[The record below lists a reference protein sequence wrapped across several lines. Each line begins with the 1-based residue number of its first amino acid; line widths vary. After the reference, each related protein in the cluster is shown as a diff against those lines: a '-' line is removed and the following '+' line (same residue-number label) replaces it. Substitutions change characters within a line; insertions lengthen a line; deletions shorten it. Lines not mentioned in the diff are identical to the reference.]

1 MALLLTSL
9 LRHGSCLHALHRG
22 ISLLAILF
30 VISCSSWAKQGVD
43 YQVVLGNPTA
53 ATTDPSKTDNYLIA
67 RSQFTMSYN
76 GIHHQPNWVSW
87 SYSTGDSG
95 SSGRTDAWSQ
105 ETALPAGYYRV
116 GTATFGSS
124 FGESWDRGHM
134 CPSADRTATVADN
147 EMTFRMSNM
156 TPQAAQ
162 NNQGLW
168 ANFETYTRGLA
179 SDGDEILIICGPAQ
193 FTGNRISNQMSVP
206 GSVWKI
212 IVEVPNATSTTPA
225 DQRVTINSRVI
236 AILTPNTSTGL
247 GTWESYITSVE
258 EIEQITGFNFFS
270 NVNPA
275 VATYLKNVVDTG
287 TGPNKPT
294 VITSFSPASG
304 PAGTTVTISGYNF
317 GASPIVE
324 FNGVGAVASVSGG
337 NTITATVPAGAGTGR
352 ISVTGTGGTDTSA
365 TDYSFATGTEPA
377 LSLSAGGISSL
388 ASIEG
393 SAGTSQS
400 YMVTGSNLTGNITVT
415 ATTNFEVSLTNT
427 NSSFAET
434 QTISNSGS
442 VSQTVYVRI
451 KSNALLGSVSGTVS
465 HSGGGATT
473 QNLSVSGNVS
483 SNQPSLTLSTT
494 SLSGF
499 SALQGSASTSKS
511 YTISGVNL
519 TGAITVTP
527 PSEYEI
533 SLNNVNFA
541 GSLLLSPLGTT
552 LPTTTIYIRISST
565 AVVGTGT
572 GTVSHAGGS
581 ATTQNLS
588 LSGTITAYTPGQA
601 SDVYWNFNTDTPTSG
616 VLTGVTVGAISQ
628 GNNNGTTTM
637 LTTTSASSGYAG
649 VSGGSNAGAAARIG
663 SLVTGAS
670 GSAYFQFMLTPA
682 ANVSFA
688 LTGISFGSRSTGT
701 GPQAFSL
708 RSSADNY
715 ASDIATGTMSANST
729 WVLHSISGLAFSSE
743 TATTFRI
750 YGYSGAGSATA
761 GTANWRVDDLKI
773 TISTE
778 VPAVTPVITSTNAA
792 TATNAAS
799 FSYQITANNN
809 PVSYNASGLPAG
821 LSINTTT
828 GLISGTPAVTPGTYT
843 IGLSA
848 INSAGEGT
856 QSLTLTL
863 LKNPEAPTITSAI
876 NATAYLRA
884 PFSFTATSD
893 PVATAYSFSGLPSGL
908 TSTGATISGTPTNA
922 GTFIVG
928 ITASNSLGADAQNL
942 ILTVLD
948 PVITLSTNSMAGLSS
963 ISGKEGSFQAY
974 TLSGANLTG
983 DITVTAPTHFQI
995 SLNGTDFSDHLT
1007 LAPTNGSLAD
1017 KMLFVR
1023 LSMSAP
1029 VGPHSGSVIHVG
1041 GGALSQNLSV
1051 AGTVSQPLI
1060 SLSNSSL
1067 SGFSTRVGVVS
1078 APQSYMVSGTEL
1090 TGGLTVT
1097 APGGFEIST
1106 DNISFSDSLLLIPN
1120 AGLLSSQTIHV
1131 RISAV
1136 ASAGNLS
1143 GNISHTGGDALSQ
1156 MLSLGGEV
1164 VQPSLSLLPTSLPGF
1179 TADWGSPSSSK
1190 NYTVSGVHLT
1200 GTVTVTAPEGFEISV
1215 DNSSFGNNRILTPT
1229 GGTLSAVPVYVRL
1242 SSSAPL
1248 GVSAGSISHNG
1259 GDAAGLNLPVTGT
1272 VSSANP
1278 ALALS
1283 VTSLSGF
1290 VSTFGVPS
1298 ASQFYTVSG
1307 SGLTGTIMFTA
1318 PSGFEISL
1326 DNSTF
1331 ATSRTLSPVAG
1342 NLSGVTVYV
1351 RLSGAASVGSPS
1363 GNISHSGGGASS
1375 VSVGVTGIVVDATPI
1390 LTLSTNSL
1398 SGFSSLSGDPSALQS
1413 YTVSG
1418 SNLKGPITVTAPSG
1432 YEVSQDGIAYAASQI
1447 LAPTSGVL
1455 TEIPLQVRLSSSA
1468 ATGAVSGN
1476 VTHTGGGITAQ
1487 NLAVSGTVT
1496 GFTGPAITST
1506 KSGSFYINNAFSYQV
1521 TLAAA
1526 TTGSTF
1532 SATGLPPGF
1541 SINSATGLITGTNPA
1556 TPAINNIVITVTG
1569 SQGISRATYRLRTMT
1584 AAEQTSI
1591 SGTPSVVINK
1601 YFNGAPDRVELLVA
1615 GDSFEGPPVDL
1626 RGMVIKDFNSNMNG
1640 DQAGKY
1646 VFKDVPLWASVRAG
1660 TLIVLSTGTSQ
1671 TQDFSATG
1679 TDYVLQV
1686 NLGNTDYFTEE
1697 AGGFNIDNTDMLMI
1711 KAANTGADGVAGG
1724 IHAASMGQA
1733 GTQYTSFTGRKLN
1746 SSQSLA
1752 GNRPYAYA
1760 VNGSSA
1766 LADFYSSEGIGRISA
1781 LTFGSQNNSNNGT
1794 FITSLRNL
1802 DQIAPVVTL
1811 NGVSELTVAHGGSYA
1826 ESGATVSGA
1835 TTATPT
1841 ISGSVNPNAVGNY
1854 NLTYSATD
1862 AAGNVGRMTRTV
1874 RVVDQT
1880 PPIITLNGPA
1890 TVQIPYGSTYSDPG
1904 ATATDA
1910 VDGDLSEYVQIM
1922 IPIQS
1927 ASVGSYV
1934 KSYGVS
1940 DFSGNESE
1948 ILVRTIEIVKA
1959 TPTITTPPIASPM
1972 TVGQTLASSTLT
1984 NGVAS
1989 VPGSFTWTDT
1999 STVPST
2005 SGNYQVT
2012 FTPTDSIN
2020 YNTVTLSVL
2029 VTVNPVQTPIESWGS
2044 EFGLS
2049 GVNALANADPD
2060 GDGLSNAA
2068 EFAFGTSPV
2077 DASSR
2082 PVTQSSVTGG
2092 IKITYLQRSGV
2103 TYAVKS
2109 ATDLAVGFTGS
2120 VISSKSIPQ
2129 PTGLPSGYE
2138 QYEATLTIG
2147 TKGFLKV
2154 EATVP

>member
-1 MALLLTSL
+1 M
-9 LRHGSCLHALHRG
+9 
-22 ISLLAILF
+22 SLLAILF
-30 VISCSSWAKQGVD
+30 SITCSTWAKQGVD
-43 YQVVLGNPTA
+43 YQVALGNPTV

-95 SSGRTDAWSQ
+95 SSGRTEAWSQ

-168 ANFETYTRGLA
+168 AKFETYTRELA

-225 DQRVTINSRVI
+225 HQRVTIDSRVI

-294 VITSFSPASG
+294 VITGFSPATG

-317 GASPIVE
+317 GTSPVVD
-324 FNGVGAVASVSGG
+324 FNGVVAVASVSGG
-337 NTITATVPAGAGTGR
+337 TTITATVPALAGTGP
-352 ISVTGTGGTDTSA
+352 ITVTASGGTDTSA
-365 TDYSFATGTEPA
+365 TDFTVATGTEPA
-377 LSLSAGGISSL
+377 LGLSKGIISSL

-393 SAGTSQS
+393 SSGTSQS
-400 YMVTGSNLTGNITVT
+400 YTVSGSNLIGSITLT
-415 ATTNFEVSLTNT
+415 APTNFEISLN
-427 NSSFAET
+427 NSIFAGS
-434 QTISNSGS
+434 QTISTTSGS
-442 VSQTVYVRI
+442 ISQVVYVRI
-451 KSNALLGSVSGTVS
+451 KSTAPLGSVSGTIT

-473 QNLSVSGNVS
+473 QNLSVSGTVA

-494 SLSGF
+494 SLTGF
-499 SALQGSASTSKS
+499 SALQGSVSTSKS
-511 YTISGVNL
+511 YTVSGVNL
-519 TGAITVTP
+519 SGAITVTP
-527 PSEYEI
+527 PAGYEI
-533 SLNNVNFA
+533 STNNSTFVTTSV
-541 GSLLLSPLGTT
+541 SLTPSGTT
-552 LPTTTIYIRISST
+552 LGSTTIYTRIHSS
-565 AVVGTGT
+565 ASL
-572 GTVSHAGGS
+572 GTVSGLITHSGGG
-581 ATTQNLS
+581 ATSQNLS
-588 LSGTITAYTPGQA
+588 VSGTVTAYTPGQS
-601 SDVYWNFNTDTPTSG
+601 SDVYWNFNTNTPTSAVPTG
-616 VLTGVTVGAISQ
+616 LTIGPILQ
-628 GNNNGTTTM
+628 GNNNGSTP
-637 LTTTSASSGYAG
+637 LLSTTSASSGY
-649 VSGGSNAGAAARIG
+649 
-663 SLVTGAS
+663 TGAS
-670 GSAYFQFMLTPA
+670 GSNNVGAAARTNALNTGTNGSAYFEISITPNS
-682 ANVSFA
+682 NVSFA
-688 LTGISFGSRSTGT
+688 LTKISFGSRSTAT
-701 GPQAFSL
+701 GPQGYTL
-708 RSSADNY
+708 RSSADGY
-715 ASDIATGTMSANST
+715 ASEITGGTFLTNST
-729 WVLHSISGLAFSSE
+729 WALKSNNNLTFSAQ
-743 TATTFRI
+743 TAITFRLF
-750 YGYSGAGSATA
+750 GYNGTGSPT
-761 GTANWRVDDLKI
+761 TSQANWRVDDL
-773 TISTE
+773 TMTVSAE
-778 VPAVTPVITSTNAA
+778 VPAVTPVITSTNAV
-792 TATNAAS
+792 TATNYVG
-799 FSYQITANNN
+799 FSYQITASNN
-809 PVSYNASGLPAG
+809 PVSYNASGLPSG
-821 LSINTTT
+821 LTIDTTN
-828 GLISGTPAVTPGTYT
+828 GLISGTSQATPGTYT
-843 IGLSA
+843 VVLSA

-856 QSLTLTL
+856 KNLTLTL
-863 LKNPEAPTITSAI
+863 LKNSNAPTITSASSAI
-876 NATAYLRA
+876 AYLRNA
-884 PFSFTATSD
+884 FSFSVGANPAATSYEM
-893 PVATAYSFSGLPSGL
+893 TGLPPGL
-908 TSTGATISGTPTNA
+908 TSSAGTITGTPTATGTYNVSITASNAFGSDSQTLVLSVLDPVLSLSTNSLTGLSSILGKEGSIRTYTISGT
-922 GTFIVG
+922 
-928 ITASNSLGADAQNL
+928 
-942 ILTVLD
+942 
-948 PVITLSTNSMAGLSS
+948 
-963 ISGKEGSFQAY
+963 
-974 TLSGANLTG
+974 NLTSNVT
-983 DITVTAPTHFQI
+983 ITAPTSFTI
-995 SLNGTDFSDHLT
+995 SDDSTTFTETLSFAPVNGALAAKT
-1007 LAPTNGSLAD
+1007 LY
-1017 KMLFVR
+1017 VR
-1023 LSMSAP
+1023 LATNAP
-1029 VGPHSGSVIHVG
+1029 LGASSGTVIHSG
-1041 GGALSQNLSV
+1041 GGAVGQNLSV
-1051 AGTVSQPLI
+1051 AGTVIQPQI
-1060 SLSNSSL
+1060 SLSTLSL

-1078 APQSYMVSGTEL
+1078 APQSYIVSGTEL

-1131 RISAV
+1131 RISA
-1136 ASAGNLS
+1136 AAGAGNLS

-1156 MLSLGGEV
+1156 TLSLGGEV
-1164 VQPSLSLLPTSLPGF
+1164 VQPSLSLSPSNLPGF
-1179 TADWGSPSSSK
+1179 TADLGSSSSSQ
-1190 NYTVSGVHLT
+1190 NYTVSGAHLT
-1200 GTVTVTAPEGFEISV
+1200 GTVTVTASEGFEISL

-1229 GGTLSAVPVYVRL
+1229 GGTLSVVPVYVRL

-1248 GVSAGSISHNG
+1248 GVSAGSISHAG
-1259 GDAAGLNLPVTGT
+1259 GDAAGLNLAVTGT
-1272 VSSANP
+1272 VTSANP
-1278 ALALS
+1278 TLALS

-1298 ASQFYTVSG
+1298 ATQFYTVSG
-1307 SGLTGTIMFTA
+1307 SGLSGTIMLTA

-1342 NLSGVTVYV
+1342 NLSEVTVYV

-1375 VSVGVTGIVVDATPI
+1375 ISVGVTGIVADATPI

-1418 SNLKGPITVTAPSG
+1418 SNLKGPITVTAPNG

-1447 LAPTSGVL
+1447 LAPTAGVL
-1455 TEIPLQVRLSSSA
+1455 TEILLQVRLSSSA

-1487 NLAVSGTVT
+1487 NLVVSGTVT
-1496 GFTGPAITST
+1496 GFTGPAIISS
-1506 KSGSFYINNAFSYQV
+1506 KSGSYYVNNAFSYQV

-1526 TTGSTF
+1526 TPGSTF
-1532 SATGLPPGF
+1532 SATGLPAGF
-1541 SINSATGLITGTNPA
+1541 SINAATGLITGTNPA
-1556 TPAINNIVITVTG
+1556 TAAINNIVITVTG

-1584 AAEQTSI
+1584 DAEQASI

-1601 YFNGAPDRVELLVA
+1601 YQNATTDRVELLVT
-1615 GDSFEGPPVDL
+1615 GDSFEGPPVDM
-1626 RGMVIKDFNSNMNG
+1626 RGMVIKDFSSSMTG
-1640 DQAGKY
+1640 DQGGKY
-1646 VFKDVPLWASVRAG
+1646 VFTQNPLWASVRAG
-1660 TLIVLSTGTSQ
+1660 TLIVLSAGNTL

-1679 TDYVLQV
+1679 TDYLLRV

-1697 AGGFNIDNTDMLMI
+1697 AGGFNIGNTEMVMI

-1724 IHAASMGQA
+1724 IHAASMGLPGA
-1733 GTQYTSFTGRKLN
+1733 LYTSFTGRKLN
-1746 SSQSLA
+1746 KSQTLIASMT
-1752 GNRPYAYA
+1752 YAYA
-1760 VNGSSA
+1760 VNGNSS
-1766 LADFYSSEGIGRISA
+1766 LSDFYSAAGIDRIDL
-1781 LTFGSQNNSNNGT
+1781 LTFGSQNNSNNGA

-1811 NGVSELTVAHGGSYA
+1811 NGASELTVAHGGNYA

-1841 ISGSVNPNAVGNY
+1841 ISGSVNPNAVGTY
-1854 NLTYSATD
+1854 VLTYSASD
-1862 AAGNVGRMTRTV
+1862 AAGNVVRATRTV

-1948 ILVRTIEIVKA
+1948 ILVRTVEIVKA
-1959 TPTITTPPIASPM
+1959 TPTITTPPTASPM

-1989 VPGSFTWTDT
+1989 VPGSFTWTDA
-1999 STVPST
+1999 SAVPSA

-2044 EFGLS
+2044 KFGLS

-2060 GDGLSNAA
+2060 GDGLNNAG
-2068 EFAFGTSPV
+2068 EYAFVTSPT
-2077 DASSR
+2077 DGASR
-2082 PVTQSSVTGG
+2082 AVVQSSISGG
-2092 IKITYLQRSGV
+2092 IKITWLQRSGV
-2103 TYAVKS
+2103 TYVVKS
-2109 ATDLAVGFTGS
+2109 GTDL
-2120 VISSKSIPQ
+2120 K
-2129 PTGLPSGYE
+2129 TGLIPGIVSQVKVSSQPIGLPEGVE
-2138 QYEATLTIG
+2138 QYEATLSGG
-2147 TKGFLKV
+2147 TQEFLQV
-2154 EATVP
+2154 EAIVP